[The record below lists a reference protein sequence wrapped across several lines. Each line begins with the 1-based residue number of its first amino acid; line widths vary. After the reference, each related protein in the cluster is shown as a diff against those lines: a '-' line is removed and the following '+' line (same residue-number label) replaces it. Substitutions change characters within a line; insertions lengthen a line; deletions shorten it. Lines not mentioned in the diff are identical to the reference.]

1 MEHYTLFLKHSM
13 ITLPTN
19 MKISKTINRNRKIGF
34 ENNQAVT
41 MRNGVPVKHAKNLG
55 SNLNF
60 SEESSTSIPL
70 MTIS

>member
-1 MEHYTLFLKHSM
+1 
-13 ITLPTN
+13 
-19 MKISKTINRNRKIGF
+19 MKISKTLNRNRKIGF

-41 MRNGVPVKHAKNLG
+41 MQNGVPVKHAKNLG